1 MYHHA
6 AAYINT
12 DVRNAG
18 NVIGA
23 LKKDKVAGL
32 CLRRRY
38 GGTDIV
44 KPLCAKPSHVPTAVI
59 DYPRYKAA
67 ANFQMSGGE
76 NIPADK
82 ARRAFLPRLSF
93 GA

>member
-1 MYHHA
+1 MDHHA
-6 AAYINT
+6 AAHINA

-18 NVIGA
+18 NVVGA

-38 GGTDIV
+38 RGTDIV

-59 DYPRYKAA
+59 DYPRHKAA
-67 ANFQMSGGE
+67 AIKG
-76 NIPADK
+76 
-82 ARRAFLPRLSF
+82 RCRLLPPQT
-93 GA
+93 